1 MDTRKAR
8 ATIIELFSRVI
19 KAVENKKDFDVYHND
34 IDNLYPNRIERI
46 VNNSPTAK
54 RASKIM
60 AKYISGKG
68 LMDESQDVI
77 VNEDKNYKLSKVISL
92 AAIDRAEQ
100 GGFWIHVGFGIDA
113 EGENVIIK
121 RTSLDL
127 LDYSKC
133 RKAVEDD
140 ENNLG
145 KIIYKDYCKEKK
157 LFSASKDDDS
167 KWFYPYNFNQE
178 VIKAQIESD
187 YKTRKYIKSIP
198 EDVTILE
205 MLPYYRGQV
214 YYYNSTP
221 QYKYAL
227 SPADVVYND
236 CDSEYRISLY
246 LNSEVRLGFMG
257 KTAVL
262 TQGLDVEVADQI
274 KEDIA
279 NWLGAENSNG
289 VYHLD
294 FASVDDIDKVMKIIQ
309 VKGQY
314 DEKMFADTRKA
325 LQSNILGAFNSVPEI
340 LVLSASGALFGT
352 SGEAYEQAKI
362 FYNEQTEEERW
373 ELSDAFTYLG
383 FPCEIK
389 PIIETNLLS
398 V

>member
-1 MDTRKAR
+1 MDTRKVR
-8 ATIIELFSRVI
+8 ATIVELFSRVI
-19 KAVENKKDFDVYHND
+19 KAVENKKDVDVYHND

-60 AKYISGKG
+60 AKYIAGKG
-68 LMDESQDVI
+68 LVDESRDVI
-77 VNEDKNYKLSKVISL
+77 VNEEKNYKVSKLISL
-92 AAIDRAEQ
+92 ASIDRAEQ
-100 GGFWIHVGFGIDA
+100 GGAWFHIGFGIDVD
-113 EGENVIIK
+113 GENVFIK

-127 LDYSKC
+127 LDYPKC

-140 ENNLG
+140 ENNIG
-145 KIIYKDYCKEKK
+145 KIIYKDYCKDKQ
-157 LFSASKDDDS
+157 LFSSSKGDES
-167 KWFYPYNFNQE
+167 KWFYPYNYNQE
-178 VIKAQIESD
+178 VIKAQIEAD
-187 YKTRKYIKSIP
+187 YKEKKGVKSV
-198 EDVTILE
+198 EDKTLLE

-221 QYKYAL
+221 QFKYAL
-227 SPADVVYND
+227 APADVVYND

-246 LNSEVRLGFMG
+246 LNGEVRLGFMG
-257 KTAVL
+257 KTAIL
-262 TQGLDVEVADQI
+262 TQGLDEELAEQI
-274 KEDIA
+274 KKDIA
-279 NWLGAENSNG
+279 DWLGSENSNG

-294 FASVDDIDKVMKIIQ
+294 FASVEDIDKVLKIIQ

-340 LVLSASGALFGT
+340 LVLSGSGTLFGT

-373 ELSDAFTYLG
+373 EMSDVFTHLG

-389 PIIETNLLS
+389 PIVDTNLLS